1 MAAQTLILKDNAGN
15 ILGEFRLGSTGV
27 PTQVEALEGVYY
39 QLSDANG
46 RAPASV
52 SGERQGNDLLV
63 TIDGSN
69 SLIIKNYYTNGQG
82 ALVGIQ
88 TDGTPYMYTI
98 TDNAPQHVLATEMAS
113 SNPGQENIMA
123 TAASAG
129 GHGNSGASPAVIG
142 GIIGGLALIGGGI
155 ALASNHKS
163 KDDDKPH
170 DNNGVTP
177 NTPEPAPQPSPQP
190 QKNQPDPNPQQ
201 PNPNPTP
208 HPAPNPGNP
217 YEPIPNPTPNP
228 NNPNPTPNPNPNPPS
243 TPGSNQ
249 AGSIG
254 ISGEAKIGETLSASL
269 NDADGVPASGVTYQW
284 LANGSPINGATESTY
299 TIRPDDKGKSIS
311 VQATYKDDAGHDENP
326 TSDPTAAV
334 ADNGPPPNQR
344 GTVTIAGEAKV
355 GQELTSTVTDADGVP
370 DNGVRYQWFADGVA
384 INGATGATYTPTPAD
399 KGKNI
404 TVSVGYTDQAG
415 HAESVTSAPTDLV
428 KGSTG
433 QTSNGT
439 LLINGDPYTGRTL
452 TATIDDADGL
462 PDSGIRYQWFADG
475 VLINNATG
483 ANYTLTPAERGKNIT
498 VTAGYTDKAGNAES
512 ITSSPTEAVSD
523 KPQPTTQNHD
533 PTGEVTINGNLN
545 VGETLIATNTLQDE
559 DGMGSVIYRWY
570 AGGQEIGVGTTYKL
584 TAAEKGKTIT
594 AKAEYVDGKY
604 HTESVISQETTTVED
619 ALPPPPNPNPT
630 PTPTPTPNPGPGPQ
644 PNPGGGN
651 GIATLSGEAKVGQ
664 TLTVNINDIDGVPS
678 GGIAYQW
685 MANGKAINNATASTY
700 TITPSDKGKHIS
712 VHIEY
717 TDFLGNQESIN
728 SDATAA
734 IGDGTTPIPP
744 QPPAQNHAPSGNLMI
759 SGEAKIGQT
768 LSVRST
774 LADEDGMGTV
784 TYRWLA
790 DGKEIGVGASYTLT
804 EAEKGKTI
812 TVKAEYTDGKGTAES
827 VSSTAT
833 AAVEDAA
840 PSPQPNPNPQPP
852 VQNHAPSGNLMISG
866 EAKIGQT
873 LSVRSTLADEDG
885 MGTVTYRWL
894 ADGKEIGVGASY
906 TLTEA
911 EKGKTITVKAEYTDG
926 KGTAESVSSSATAA
940 VEDAAPSP
948 QPNPNP
954 QPPAPSPNQQGTVE
968 ISGEAKVGATLTAK
982 VSDADGYSADKVH
995 YQWLRDGQPIKEAT
1009 SSSYTLGKDDA
1020 GHKISVRATY
1030 TDNAAHGETPQ
1041 SDETNAIA
1049 TDNHAP
1055 SDIALDNNQITE
1067 GKDGVTVGRLT
1078 TTDPDAGDSHT
1089 YTVSDARFEVSAD
1102 GTLKLKAGQHLDYA
1116 KEQEISLTVKA
1127 TDQGGLSIEKNLTLH
1142 VADGSNYPAP
1152 QTPPTVTISGAA
1164 SVNEGEAAEYTV
1176 TLDKASNQPVTL
1188 TLTLQHG
1195 ETTESDLGS
1204 ISKTLTIPAGETSA
1218 KVSLQ
1223 TTADGI
1229 PENTEH
1235 YSLTIS
1241 KAEGAELGAEKSV
1254 TTAITDSD
1262 EKAAYHQGSV
1272 ADSTFA
1278 GDRSANDYYFIKAI
1292 DSEYRSTLGHLR
1304 GYTPGKGLNITY
1316 NFATSAVDSEGGE
1329 TLPGFRTYS
1338 ETQKAGIRSVLNHIE
1353 EHVNIKFT
1361 EGSNATLNYYLH
1373 TMENEGI
1380 LGYGTYG
1387 GNVYLSGTRYAA
1399 DDAFRTDIPYRLEG
1413 KELIEYDGWHAA
1425 LHETGHSIGLNHPFG
1440 KTTVNLSSAEDR
1452 DDLSVMSYTAGQT
1465 VPQVDVGGG
1474 YYYKDVGIPQNKLGI
1489 YDLAALHYRY
1499 GVNPNYH
1506 SGDDTYGFKP
1516 FNKDA
1521 VGNDIYIHD
1530 GGGQDTFDAS
1540 EQTLDLNI
1548 DLTPGSWIYAGSKA
1562 EHLALDDSGNP
1573 TTGQAFIGYGTQIES
1588 AKGGTG
1594 NDTIKGNSAANY
1606 LFGFDGNDNIDGGAG
1621 NDQIEGGRGNDT
1633 LKGGAGGDTF
1643 LFRSPFDGTIDTLL
1657 DFNAAEGDRI
1667 QLDHNIFTSLQKG
1680 SLSAEQFVKGTEAKD
1695 ADDRII
1701 YNQATGELAYDA
1713 DGNGSGA
1720 AVTIARLGINTE
1732 LEQIHIQ
1739 II

>member
-46 RAPASV
+46 RAPTSV

-98 TDNAPQHVLATEMAS
+98 TDNTPQHVLATEMAS

-155 ALASNHKS
+155 ALASNHKN

-177 NTPEPAPQPSPQP
+177 NNPEPAPQPSPQP
-190 QKNQPDPNPQQ
+190 QKPQPDPNPQQ
-201 PNPNPTP
+201 PNPNP
-208 HPAPNPGNP
+208 APNPGNP
-217 YEPIPNPTPNP
+217 YEPIPDPNPTPNP

-254 ISGEAKIGETLSASL
+254 ISGEVKIGETLSANL

-284 LANGSPINGATESTY
+284 LANGSPINGATGSTY

-415 HAESVTSAPTDLV
+415 HAESVTSTPTDLV

-533 PTGEVTINGNLN
+533 PTGEVTINGKLN

-570 AGGQEIGVGTTYKL
+570 AGGREIGVGTTYKL

-744 QPPAQNHAPSGNLMI
+744 QPPVQNHAPSGNLTI

-804 EAEKGKTI
+804 EAEKGKSI

-827 VSSTAT
+827 VSSSAT

-840 PSPQPNPNPQPP
+840 PSPQPNPTPQPP
-852 VQNHAPSGNLMISG
+852 AQNHMPSGSVSISG
-866 EAKIGQT
+866 ETKVGGT
-873 LSVRSTLADEDG
+873 LTAHNTLDDADG
-885 MGTVTYRWL
+885 MGTVTYHWL

-926 KGTAESVSSSATAA
+926 KGTAESVSSSASAA

-954 QPPAPSPNQQGTVE
+954 QPPVPSPNQQGTVE

-1030 TDNAAHGETPQ
+1030 TDNVAHDETPQ

-1055 SDIALDNNQITE
+1055 SDIALDHNQITE

-1116 KEQEISLTVKA
+1116 NEQEISLTVKA

-1142 VADGSNYPAP
+1142 VADDPNYPAP
-1152 QTPPTVTISGAA
+1152 QTPPTATISGAA

-1338 ETQKAGIRSVLNHIE
+1338 EAQKAGIRSVLNHIE

-1373 TMENEGI
+1373 TMKNDNT

-1399 DDAFRTDIPYRLEG
+1399 DDAFRTDIPYHLEG
-1413 KELIEYDGWHAA
+1413 KKLIEYDGWHAA

-1465 VPQVDVGGG
+1465 VPQVDVDEDH
-1474 YYYKDVGIPQNKLGI
+1474 YYKDVGIPQNKLGI

-1643 LFRSPFDGTIDTLL
+1643 VFRSPFDGTIDTLL

-1667 QLDHNIFTSLQKG
+1667 QLDHNIFTGLQKG

-1732 LEQIHIQ
+1732 LEQNHIQ

>member
-98 TDNAPQHVLATEMAS
+98 TDNTPQHVLATEMAS

-155 ALASNHKS
+155 ALASNHKN

-177 NTPEPAPQPSPQP
+177 NNPEPAPQPSPQP
-190 QKNQPDPNPQQ
+190 QKPQPDPNPQQ
-201 PNPNPTP
+201 PNPNP
-208 HPAPNPGNP
+208 APNPGNP
-217 YEPIPNPTPNP
+217 YEPIPDPDPTPD
-228 NNPNPTPNPNPNPPS
+228 PNPPS
-243 TPGSNQ
+243 TPGNNQ

-254 ISGEAKIGETLSASL
+254 ISGEAKIGETLSANL

-284 LANGSPINGATESTY
+284 LANGSPINGATGSTY

-311 VQATYKDDAGHDENP
+311 VQAAYKDDAGHDENP

-415 HAESVTSAPTDLV
+415 HAESVTSTPTDLV
-428 KGSTG
+428 KGSSG

-439 LLINGDPYTGRTL
+439 LLINGDPYTGRIL

-512 ITSSPTEAVSD
+512 ITSTPTEAVSD

-570 AGGQEIGVGTTYKL
+570 AGGREIGVGTTYKL

-700 TITPSDKGKHIS
+700 TITLSDKGKHIS

-734 IGDGTTPIPP
+734 IGDGTTPIP
-744 QPPAQNHAPSGNLMI
+744 
-759 SGEAKIGQT
+759 
-768 LSVRST
+768 
-774 LADEDGMGTV
+774 
-784 TYRWLA
+784 
-790 DGKEIGVGASYTLT
+790 
-804 EAEKGKTI
+804 
-812 TVKAEYTDGKGTAES
+812 
-827 VSSTAT
+827 
-833 AAVEDAA
+833 
-840 PSPQPNPNPQPP
+840 PQPP

-911 EKGKTITVKAEYTDG
+911 EKGKSIIVKAEYTDGKGTAESVNSSATAAVEDAAPSPQPNPNPQPPAQNHMPSGSVSISGETKVGGTLTAHNTLDDADGMGTVTYRWLADGKEIGVGVSYTLTEAEKGKTITVKAEYTDG

-948 QPNPNP
+948 QPSPNP

-1030 TDNAAHGETPQ
+1030 TDNAAHDETPQ

-1055 SDIALDNNQITE
+1055 SDIALDHNQITE

-1089 YTVSDARFEVSAD
+1089 
-1102 GTLKLKAGQHLDYA
+1102 
-1116 KEQEISLTVKA
+1116 
-1127 TDQGGLSIEKNLTLH
+1127 
-1142 VADGSNYPAP
+1142 
-1152 QTPPTVTISGAA
+1152 
-1164 SVNEGEAAEYTV
+1164 
-1176 TLDKASNQPVTL
+1176 
-1188 TLTLQHG
+1188 
-1195 ETTESDLGS
+1195 
-1204 ISKTLTIPAGETSA
+1204 
-1218 KVSLQ
+1218 
-1223 TTADGI
+1223 
-1229 PENTEH
+1229 
-1235 YSLTIS
+1235 
-1241 KAEGAELGAEKSV
+1241 
-1254 TTAITDSD
+1254 
-1262 EKAAYHQGSV
+1262 
-1272 ADSTFA
+1272 
-1278 GDRSANDYYFIKAI
+1278 
-1292 DSEYRSTLGHLR
+1292 
-1304 GYTPGKGLNITY
+1304 
-1316 NFATSAVDSEGGE
+1316 
-1329 TLPGFRTYS
+1329 
-1338 ETQKAGIRSVLNHIE
+1338 
-1353 EHVNIKFT
+1353 
-1361 EGSNATLNYYLH
+1361 
-1373 TMENEGI
+1373 
-1380 LGYGTYG
+1380 
-1387 GNVYLSGTRYAA
+1387 
-1399 DDAFRTDIPYRLEG
+1399 
-1413 KELIEYDGWHAA
+1413 
-1425 LHETGHSIGLNHPFG
+1425 
-1440 KTTVNLSSAEDR
+1440 
-1452 DDLSVMSYTAGQT
+1452 
-1465 VPQVDVGGG
+1465 
-1474 YYYKDVGIPQNKLGI
+1474 
-1489 YDLAALHYRY
+1489 
-1499 GVNPNYH
+1499 
-1506 SGDDTYGFKP
+1506 
-1516 FNKDA
+1516 
-1521 VGNDIYIHD
+1521 
-1530 GGGQDTFDAS
+1530 
-1540 EQTLDLNI
+1540 
-1548 DLTPGSWIYAGSKA
+1548 
-1562 EHLALDDSGNP
+1562 
-1573 TTGQAFIGYGTQIES
+1573 
-1588 AKGGTG
+1588 
-1594 NDTIKGNSAANY
+1594 
-1606 LFGFDGNDNIDGGAG
+1606 
-1621 NDQIEGGRGNDT
+1621 
-1633 LKGGAGGDTF
+1633 
-1643 LFRSPFDGTIDTLL
+1643 
-1657 DFNAAEGDRI
+1657 
-1667 QLDHNIFTSLQKG
+1667 
-1680 SLSAEQFVKGTEAKD
+1680 
-1695 ADDRII
+1695 
-1701 YNQATGELAYDA
+1701 
-1713 DGNGSGA
+1713 
-1720 AVTIARLGINTE
+1720 
-1732 LEQIHIQ
+1732 
-1739 II
+1739 

>member
-98 TDNAPQHVLATEMAS
+98 TDNTPQHVLATEMAS
-113 SNPGQENIMA
+113 SNLGQESIMA

-155 ALASNHKS
+155 ALASNHKN

-177 NTPEPAPQPSPQP
+177 NNPEPAPQPSPQP
-190 QKNQPDPNPQQ
+190 QKPQPDPNPQQ
-201 PNPNPTP
+201 PNPNP
-208 HPAPNPGNP
+208 APNPSNP
-217 YEPIPNPTPNP
+217 YEPIPDPDPT
-228 NNPNPTPNPNPNPPS
+228 PNPNPPS
-243 TPGSNQ
+243 TPGNNQ

-254 ISGEAKIGETLSASL
+254 ISGEAKIGETLSANL

-284 LANGSPINGATESTY
+284 LANGSPINGATGSTY

-311 VQATYKDDAGHDENP
+311 VQAAYKDDAGHDENP

-384 INGATGATYTPTPAD
+384 INGAIGATYTPTPAD

-415 HAESVTSAPTDLV
+415 HAESVTSTPTNLV

-570 AGGQEIGVGTTYKL
+570 AGGREIGVGTTYKL

-604 HTESVISQETTTVED
+604 HTESVISQETATVED
-619 ALPPPPNPNPT
+619 ALPPPPNPN

-827 VSSTAT
+827 VSSSAT

-852 VQNHAPSGNLMISG
+852 AQNHMPSGSVSISG
-866 EAKIGQT
+866 ETKVGGT
-873 LSVRSTLADEDG
+873 LTAHNTLDDADG

-911 EKGKTITVKAEYTDG
+911 EKGKSITVKAEYTDG

-1030 TDNAAHGETPQ
+1030 TDNAAHDETPQ

-1055 SDIALDNNQITE
+1055 SDIALDHNQITE

-1116 KEQEISLTVKA
+1116 NEQEIRLTVKA

-1142 VADGSNYPAP
+1142 VADDPNYPAP
-1152 QTPPTVTISGAA
+1152 QTPPTATISGAA

-1235 YSLTIS
+1235 YNLAIS

-1338 ETQKAGIRSVLNHIE
+1338 EAQKAGIRSVLNHIE

-1373 TMENEGI
+1373 TMKNDNT

-1413 KELIEYDGWHAA
+1413 KKLIEYDGWHAA

-1465 VPQVDVGGG
+1465 VPQVDVGDG

-1643 LFRSPFDGTIDTLL
+1643 IFRSPFDGTIDTLL

-1667 QLDHNIFTSLQKG
+1667 QLDHNIFTGLQKG
-1680 SLSAEQFVKGTEAKD
+1680 SLSAEQMVKGTEAKD

-1713 DGNGSGA
+1713 DGSGSGA

-1732 LEQIHIQ
+1732 LEQNHIQ

>member
-46 RAPASV
+46 RAPTSV

-98 TDNAPQHVLATEMAS
+98 TDNTPQHVLATEMAS

-155 ALASNHKS
+155 ALASNHKN

-177 NTPEPAPQPSPQP
+177 NNPEPAPQPSPQP
-190 QKNQPDPNPQQ
+190 QKPQPDPNPQQ
-201 PNPNPTP
+201 PNPNP
-208 HPAPNPGNP
+208 APNPGNP
-217 YEPIPNPTPNP
+217 YEPIPDPNPTPNP

-254 ISGEAKIGETLSASL
+254 ISGEVKIGETLSANL

-311 VQATYKDDAGHDENP
+311 VQATYKDNAGHDENP

-415 HAESVTSAPTDLV
+415 HAESVTSTPTDLV

-475 VLINNATG
+475 VLINHATG

-545 VGETLIATNTLQDE
+545 VGETLVATNTLQDE

-570 AGGQEIGVGTTYKL
+570 AGGREIGVGTTYKL

-630 PTPTPTPNPGPGPQ
+630 PTPTPNPGPGPQ

-664 TLTVNINDIDGVPS
+664 TLTVNISDIDGVPS

-744 QPPAQNHAPSGNLMI
+744 QPPAQNHMPSGSVSI
-759 SGEAKIGQT
+759 SGETKVGGT
-768 LSVRST
+768 LTAHNT
-774 LADEDGMGTV
+774 LDDADGMGTV

-812 TVKAEYTDGKGTAES
+812 TVKAEYTDGKGTAET
-827 VSSTAT
+827 VSSSAT

-852 VQNHAPSGNLMISG
+852 AQNHMPSGSVSISG
-866 EAKIGQT
+866 ETKVGGT
-873 LSVRSTLADEDG
+873 LTAHNTLDDADG

-926 KGTAESVSSSATAA
+926 KGTAETVSSSATAA

-954 QPPAPSPNQQGTVE
+954 QPPAPSPNQQGTVV
-968 ISGEAKVGATLTAK
+968 ISGEAKVGATLIAK

-1030 TDNAAHGETPQ
+1030 TDNVAHDETPQ
-1041 SDETNAIA
+1041 SAETNAIA

-1116 KEQEISLTVKA
+1116 NEQEIRLTVKA

-1142 VADGSNYPAP
+1142 VADDPNYPAP
-1152 QTPPTVTISGAA
+1152 QTPPTATISGAA

-1241 KAEGAELGAEKSV
+1241 KVEGAELGTEKSV

-1338 ETQKAGIRSVLNHIE
+1338 EAQKAGIRSVLNHIE

-1373 TMENEGI
+1373 TMKNDNT

-1399 DDAFRTDIPYRLEG
+1399 DDAFRTDIPYHLEG
-1413 KELIEYDGWHAA
+1413 KKLIEYDGWHAA

-1465 VPQVDVGGG
+1465 VPQVDVDEDH
-1474 YYYKDVGIPQNKLGI
+1474 YYKDVGIPQNKLGI

-1667 QLDHNIFTSLQKG
+1667 QLDHNIFTGLQKG
-1680 SLSAEQFVKGTEAKD
+1680 SLSAEQMVKGTEAKD

-1732 LEQIHIQ
+1732 LEQNHIQ

>member
-15 ILGEFRLGSTGV
+15 ILGEFRLGSTGA

-98 TDNAPQHVLATEMAS
+98 TDNTPQHVLATEMAS
-113 SNPGQENIMA
+113 SNLGQENIMA

-155 ALASNHKS
+155 ALASNHKN

-177 NTPEPAPQPSPQP
+177 NNPEPAPQPSPQP
-190 QKNQPDPNPQQ
+190 QKPQPDPNPQQ
-201 PNPNPTP
+201 PNPNP
-208 HPAPNPGNP
+208 APNPSNP
-217 YEPIPNPTPNP
+217 YEPIPDPDPT
-228 NNPNPTPNPNPNPPS
+228 PNPNPPS
-243 TPGSNQ
+243 TPGNNQ

-254 ISGEAKIGETLSASL
+254 ISGEAKIGETLSANL

-284 LANGSPINGATESTY
+284 LANGSPINGATGSTY

-384 INGATGATYTPTPAD
+384 INGATGASYTPTPAD

-415 HAESVTSAPTDLV
+415 HVESVTSTPTDLV

-570 AGGQEIGVGTTYKL
+570 AGGREIGVGTTYKL

-594 AKAEYVDGKY
+594 AKAEYVDSKY
-604 HTESVISQETTTVED
+604 HTESVSSQETATVED

-744 QPPAQNHAPSGNLMI
+744 QPPAQNHAPSGNLTI

-804 EAEKGKTI
+804 EAEKGK
-812 TVKAEYTDGKGTAES
+812 S
-827 VSSTAT
+827 
-833 AAVEDAA
+833 
-840 PSPQPNPNPQPP
+840 
-852 VQNHAPSGNLMISG
+852 
-866 EAKIGQT
+866 
-873 LSVRSTLADEDG
+873 
-885 MGTVTYRWL
+885 
-894 ADGKEIGVGASY
+894 
-906 TLTEA
+906 
-911 EKGKTITVKAEYTDG
+911 ITVKAEYTDG

-954 QPPAPSPNQQGTVE
+954 NPNPQPPAPSPNQPGTVV
-968 ISGEAKVGATLTAK
+968 ISGEAKVGATLIAK

-1030 TDNAAHGETPQ
+1030 TDNVAHDETPQ

-1055 SDIALDNNQITE
+1055 SDIALDHNQITE

-1116 KEQEISLTVKA
+1116 NEQEISLTVKA
-1127 TDQGGLSIEKNLTLH
+1127 TDQGDLSIEKNLTLY
-1142 VADGSNYPAP
+1142 VADDPNYPAP
-1152 QTPPTVTISGAA
+1152 QTPPTATISGAA

-1218 KVSLQ
+1218 KMSLQ

-1338 ETQKAGIRSVLNHIE
+1338 EAQKAGIRSVLNHIE

-1373 TMENEGI
+1373 TMKNDNT

-1413 KELIEYDGWHAA
+1413 KKLIEYDGWHAA

-1465 VPQVDVGGG
+1465 VPQVDVDEDH
-1474 YYYKDVGIPQNKLGI
+1474 YYKDVGIPQNKLGI

-1573 TTGQAFIGYGTQIES
+1573 TTEQAFIGYGTQIES

-1643 LFRSPFDGTIDTLL
+1643 IFRSPFDGTIDTLL

-1667 QLDHNIFTSLQKG
+1667 QLDHNIFTGLQKG

-1732 LEQIHIQ
+1732 LEQNHIQ

>member
-63 TIDGSN
+63 TVDGSN

-98 TDNAPQHVLATEMAS
+98 TDNTPQHVLATEMAS

-123 TAASAG
+123 AAASAG
-129 GHGNSGASPAVIG
+129 GHSNSGASPAVIG

-155 ALASNHKS
+155 ALASNHKN

-177 NTPEPAPQPSPQP
+177 NNPEPAPQPGPQP
-190 QKNQPDPNPQQ
+190 QKPQPDPNPQQ
-201 PNPNPTP
+201 PNPNP
-208 HPAPNPGNP
+208 APNPSNP
-217 YEPIPNPTPNP
+217 YEPIPDPDPT
-228 NNPNPTPNPNPNPPS
+228 PNPNPPS

-311 VQATYKDDAGHDENP
+311 VQAAYKDNAGHDENP

-384 INGATGATYTPTPAD
+384 INGATGATYTPTSAD

-415 HAESVTSAPTDLV
+415 HAESVTSTPTDLV

-433 QTSNGT
+433 QTNNGT

-475 VLINNATG
+475 VLIHNATG

-545 VGETLIATNTLQDE
+545 VGETLTATNTLQDE

-570 AGGQEIGVGTTYKL
+570 AGGREIGVGTTYKL

-594 AKAEYVDGKY
+594 AKAEYVDSKY
-604 HTESVISQETTTVED
+604 HTESVSSQETATVED

-744 QPPAQNHAPSGNLMI
+744 QPPAQNHAPSGNL
-759 SGEAKIGQT
+759 T
-768 LSVRST
+768 
-774 LADEDGMGTV
+774 
-784 TYRWLA
+784 
-790 DGKEIGVGASYTLT
+790 
-804 EAEKGKTI
+804 
-812 TVKAEYTDGKGTAES
+812 
-827 VSSTAT
+827 
-833 AAVEDAA
+833 
-840 PSPQPNPNPQPP
+840 
-852 VQNHAPSGNLMISG
+852 ISG

-954 QPPAPSPNQQGTVE
+954 QPPVQNHAPSGNLMISGEAKIGQTLSVRSTLADEDGMGTVTYRWLADGKEIGVGASYTLTEAEKGKSITVKAEYTDGKGTAESVSSSATAAVEDAAPSPQPNPNPNPQPPAPSPNQQGTVE

-1030 TDNAAHGETPQ
+1030 TDNAAHDETPQ
-1041 SDETNAIA
+1041 SEETNAIA

-1055 SDIALDNNQITE
+1055 SDIALDHNQITE
-1067 GKDGVTVGRLT
+1067 GKDGVTVGHLT

-1142 VADGSNYPAP
+1142 VADDPNYPAP

-1164 SVNEGEAAEYTV
+1164 SVNEGEVAEYTV

-1235 YSLTIS
+1235 YSLVIS

-1304 GYTPGKGLNITY
+1304 GYTPGKRLNITY

-1338 ETQKAGIRSVLNHIE
+1338 EAQKAGIRSVLNHIE

-1373 TMENEGI
+1373 TMKNDNT

-1413 KELIEYDGWHAA
+1413 KKLIEYDGWHAA

-1465 VPQVDVGGG
+1465 VPQVDVDEDH
-1474 YYYKDVGIPQNKLGI
+1474 YYKDVGIPQNKLGI

-1606 LFGFDGNDNIDGGAG
+1606 LFGFDGDDNIDGGAG

-1643 LFRSPFDGTIDTLL
+1643 IFRSPFDGTIDTLL

-1667 QLDHNIFTSLQKG
+1667 QLDHNIFTGLQKG
-1680 SLSAEQFVKGTEAKD
+1680 SLSAEQMVKGTEAKD

-1732 LEQIHIQ
+1732 LEQNHIQ

>member
-15 ILGEFRLGSTGV
+15 ILGEFRLGSTGA

-69 SLIIKNYYTNGQG
+69 SMIIKNYYTNGQG

-98 TDNAPQHVLATEMAS
+98 TDNTPQHVLATEMAS

-142 GIIGGLALIGGGI
+142 GIIGGLSLIGGGI
-155 ALASNHKS
+155 ALASNHKN

-177 NTPEPAPQPSPQP
+177 NNPEPAPQPSPQP
-190 QKNQPDPNPQQ
+190 QKPQPDPNPQQ
-201 PNPNPTP
+201 PNPNP
-208 HPAPNPGNP
+208 APNPSNP
-217 YEPIPNPTPNP
+217 YEPIPDPDPTPD
-228 NNPNPTPNPNPNPPS
+228 PNPPS
-243 TPGSNQ
+243 TPSNNQ

-254 ISGEAKIGETLSASL
+254 ISGEAKIGETLSANL

-284 LANGSPINGATESTY
+284 LANGSPINGATGSTY

-311 VQATYKDDAGHDENP
+311 VQATYKDNAGHDENP

-370 DNGVRYQWFADGVA
+370 DNGVRYQWFADGIA

-415 HAESVTSAPTDLV
+415 HAESVTSTPTDLV

-433 QTSNGT
+433 QISNGT

-533 PTGEVTINGNLN
+533 PTGEVTINGKLN

-570 AGGQEIGVGTTYKL
+570 AGGREIGVGTTYKL

-594 AKAEYVDGKY
+594 AKAEYVDSKY
-604 HTESVISQETTTVED
+604 HTESVSSQETTTVED

-744 QPPAQNHAPSGNLMI
+744 QPPAQNHAPSGNLTI

-804 EAEKGKTI
+804 EAEKGKSI

-827 VSSTAT
+827 VSSSAT

-852 VQNHAPSGNLMISG
+852 AQNHMPSGSVSISG
-866 EAKIGQT
+866 ETKVGGT
-873 LSVRSTLADEDG
+873 LTAHNTLDDADG

-926 KGTAESVSSSATAA
+926 KGTAESVSSSASAA

-1030 TDNAAHGETPQ
+1030 TDNVAHDETPQ
-1041 SDETNAIA
+1041 SEETNAIA

-1055 SDIALDNNQITE
+1055 SDIALDHNQITE

-1116 KEQEISLTVKA
+1116 NEQEISLTVKA

-1142 VADGSNYPAP
+1142 VADDPNYPAS

-1164 SVNEGEAAEYTV
+1164 SVNEGEVAEYTV

-1235 YSLTIS
+1235 YSLAIS

-1338 ETQKAGIRSVLNHIE
+1338 EAQKAGIRSVLNHIE

-1373 TMENEGI
+1373 TMKNDNT

-1413 KELIEYDGWHAA
+1413 KKLIEYDGWHAA

-1465 VPQVDVGGG
+1465 VPQVDVDEDH
-1474 YYYKDVGIPQNKLGI
+1474 YYKDVGIPQNKLGI

-1606 LFGFDGNDNIDGGAG
+1606 LFGFDGDDNIDGGAG

-1643 LFRSPFDGTIDTLL
+1643 IFRSPFDGTIDTLL

-1667 QLDHNIFTSLQKG
+1667 QLDHNIFTGLQKG
-1680 SLSAEQFVKGTEAKD
+1680 SLSAEQMVKGTEAKD

-1732 LEQIHIQ
+1732 LEQNHIQ

>member
-98 TDNAPQHVLATEMAS
+98 TDNTPQHVLATEMAS
-113 SNPGQENIMA
+113 SNLGQESIMA

-155 ALASNHKS
+155 ALASNHKN

-177 NTPEPAPQPSPQP
+177 NNPEPAPQPSPQP
-190 QKNQPDPNPQQ
+190 QKPQPDPNPQQ
-201 PNPNPTP
+201 PNPNP
-208 HPAPNPGNP
+208 APNPSNP
-217 YEPIPNPTPNP
+217 YEPIPDPDPT
-228 NNPNPTPNPNPNPPS
+228 PNPNPPS
-243 TPGSNQ
+243 TPGNNQ

-254 ISGEAKIGETLSASL
+254 ISGEAKIGETLSANL
-269 NDADGVPASGVTYQW
+269 NDADGVPVSGVTYQW

-428 KGSTG
+428 KGGTG

-570 AGGQEIGVGTTYKL
+570 AGGREIGVGTTYKL

-594 AKAEYVDGKY
+594 AKAEYVDSKY
-604 HTESVISQETTTVED
+604 HTESVISQETATVED
-619 ALPPPPNPNPT
+619 ALPPPSNPN

-678 GGIAYQW
+678 GGITYQW

-804 EAEKGKTI
+804 EAEKGK
-812 TVKAEYTDGKGTAES
+812 S
-827 VSSTAT
+827 
-833 AAVEDAA
+833 
-840 PSPQPNPNPQPP
+840 
-852 VQNHAPSGNLMISG
+852 
-866 EAKIGQT
+866 
-873 LSVRSTLADEDG
+873 
-885 MGTVTYRWL
+885 
-894 ADGKEIGVGASY
+894 
-906 TLTEA
+906 
-911 EKGKTITVKAEYTDG
+911 ITVKAEYTDG

-940 VEDAAPSP
+940 VEEAAPSP

-954 QPPAPSPNQQGTVE
+954 QPPVPSPNQQGTVE

-1030 TDNAAHGETPQ
+1030 TDNAAHDETPQ

-1055 SDIALDNNQITE
+1055 SDIALDHNQITE

-1116 KEQEISLTVKA
+1116 NEQEIRLTVKA

-1142 VADGSNYPAP
+1142 VADDPNYPAP
-1152 QTPPTVTISGAA
+1152 QTPPMATISGAA

-1235 YSLTIS
+1235 YSLAIS

-1304 GYTPGKGLNITY
+1304 DYTPGKGLNITY

-1338 ETQKAGIRSVLNHIE
+1338 EAQKAGIRSVLNHIE

-1373 TMENEGI
+1373 TMKSDNT

-1413 KELIEYDGWHAA
+1413 KKLIEYDGWHAA

-1465 VPQVDVGGG
+1465 VPQVDVDEDH
-1474 YYYKDVGIPQNKLGI
+1474 YYKDVGIPQNKLGI

-1606 LFGFDGNDNIDGGAG
+1606 LFGFDGDDNIDGGAG

-1643 LFRSPFDGTIDTLL
+1643 IFRSPFDGTIDTLL

-1667 QLDHNIFTSLQKG
+1667 QLDHNIFTGLQKG

-1732 LEQIHIQ
+1732 LEQNHIQ

>member
-1 MAAQTLILKDNAGN
+1 MAAQALILKDNAGN
-15 ILGEFRLGSTGV
+15 ILGEFRLDSTGV

-98 TDNAPQHVLATEMAS
+98 TDNTPQHVLATEMAS

-123 TAASAG
+123 TAASVG

-155 ALASNHKS
+155 ALASNHKN

-177 NTPEPAPQPSPQP
+177 NNPEPAPQPSPQP
-190 QKNQPDPNPQQ
+190 QKPQPDPNPQQ
-201 PNPNPTP
+201 SNPN
-208 HPAPNPGNP
+208 PAPNPSNP
-217 YEPIPNPTPNP
+217 YEPIPDPDPTPD
-228 NNPNPTPNPNPNPPS
+228 PNPPS
-243 TPGSNQ
+243 TPGNNQ

-254 ISGEAKIGETLSASL
+254 ISGEAKIGETLSANL

-311 VQATYKDDAGHDENP
+311 VQASYKDNAGHDENP

-399 KGKNI
+399 KGKII

-415 HAESVTSAPTDLV
+415 HAESVTSTPTDLV

-533 PTGEVTINGNLN
+533 PTGEVTINGKLN

-570 AGGQEIGVGTTYKL
+570 AGGREIGVGTTYKL

-594 AKAEYVDGKY
+594 AKAEYVDSKY
-604 HTESVISQETTTVED
+604 HTESVSSQETTTVEE
-619 ALPPPPNPNPT
+619 ALPPPPNPN

-744 QPPAQNHAPSGNLMI
+744 QPP
-759 SGEAKIGQT
+759 
-768 LSVRST
+768 
-774 LADEDGMGTV
+774 
-784 TYRWLA
+784 
-790 DGKEIGVGASYTLT
+790 
-804 EAEKGKTI
+804 
-812 TVKAEYTDGKGTAES
+812 
-827 VSSTAT
+827 
-833 AAVEDAA
+833 
-840 PSPQPNPNPQPP
+840 

-911 EKGKTITVKAEYTDG
+911 EKGKSITVKAEYTDGKGTAESVSSSATAAVEDAAPSPQPNPNPQPPAQNHMPSGSVSISGETKVGGTLTAHNTLDDADGMGTVTYRWLADGKEIGVGASYTLTEAEKGKTITVKAEYTDG
-926 KGTAESVSSSATAA
+926 KGTAESVSSSASAA

-1030 TDNAAHGETPQ
+1030 TDNVAHDETPQ
-1041 SDETNAIA
+1041 SEETNAIA

-1055 SDIALDNNQITE
+1055 SDIALDHNQITE

-1116 KEQEISLTVKA
+1116 NEQEIRLTVKA
-1127 TDQGGLSIEKNLTLH
+1127 TDQGGLGIEKNLTLH
-1142 VADGSNYPAP
+1142 VADDPNYPAP
-1152 QTPPTVTISGAA
+1152 QTPPTATISGAA

-1218 KVSLQ
+1218 KMSLQ

-1338 ETQKAGIRSVLNHIE
+1338 EAQKAGIRSVLNHIE

-1373 TMENEGI
+1373 TMKNDNT

-1440 KTTVNLSSAEDR
+1440 KTTVNLSSAENR

-1465 VPQVDVGGG
+1465 VPQVDVDEDH
-1474 YYYKDVGIPQNKLGI
+1474 YYKDVGIPQNKLGI

-1606 LFGFDGNDNIDGGAG
+1606 LFGFDGDDNIDGGAG

-1643 LFRSPFDGTIDTLL
+1643 IFRSPFDGTIDTLL
-1657 DFNAAEGDRI
+1657 DFNVAEGDRI
-1667 QLDHNIFTSLQKG
+1667 QLDHNIFTGLQKG

-1732 LEQIHIQ
+1732 LEQNHIQ

>member
-98 TDNAPQHVLATEMAS
+98 TDNTPQHVLATEMAS

-155 ALASNHKS
+155 ALASNHKN

-177 NTPEPAPQPSPQP
+177 NNPEPAPQPSPQP
-190 QKNQPDPNPQQ
+190 QKPQPDPNPQQ
-201 PNPNPTP
+201 PNPNP
-208 HPAPNPGNP
+208 APNPSNP
-217 YEPIPNPTPNP
+217 YEPIPDPDPT
-228 NNPNPTPNPNPNPPS
+228 PNPNPPS
-243 TPGSNQ
+243 TPGNNQ

-254 ISGEAKIGETLSASL
+254 ISGEAKIGETLSANL

-284 LANGSPINGATESTY
+284 LANGSPINGATGSTY

-311 VQATYKDDAGHDENP
+311 VQAAYKDDAGHDENP

-384 INGATGATYTPTPAD
+384 INGAIGATYTPTPAD

-415 HAESVTSAPTDLV
+415 HAESVTSTPTDLV

-533 PTGEVTINGNLN
+533 PTGEVTINGKLN

-570 AGGQEIGVGTTYKL
+570 AGGREIGIGTTYKL

-594 AKAEYVDGKY
+594 AKAEYVDSKY
-604 HTESVISQETTTVED
+604 HTESVSSQETTTVED

-804 EAEKGKTI
+804 EAEKGK
-812 TVKAEYTDGKGTAES
+812 S
-827 VSSTAT
+827 
-833 AAVEDAA
+833 
-840 PSPQPNPNPQPP
+840 
-852 VQNHAPSGNLMISG
+852 
-866 EAKIGQT
+866 
-873 LSVRSTLADEDG
+873 
-885 MGTVTYRWL
+885 
-894 ADGKEIGVGASY
+894 
-906 TLTEA
+906 
-911 EKGKTITVKAEYTDG
+911 ITVKAEYTDG

-1030 TDNAAHGETPQ
+1030 TDNAAHDETPQ
-1041 SDETNAIA
+1041 SEATNTIA

-1055 SDIALDNNQITE
+1055 SDIALDHNQITE

-1116 KEQEISLTVKA
+1116 NEQEISLTVKA

-1142 VADGSNYPAP
+1142 VADDPNYPAP
-1152 QTPPTVTISGAA
+1152 QTPPTATISGAA

-1235 YSLTIS
+1235 YSLAIS

-1304 GYTPGKGLNITY
+1304 DYTPGKGLNITY

-1338 ETQKAGIRSVLNHIE
+1338 EAQKAGIRSVLNHIE

-1373 TMENEGI
+1373 TMKNDNT

-1413 KELIEYDGWHAA
+1413 KKLIEYDGWHAA

-1465 VPQVDVGGG
+1465 VPQVDVDEDH
-1474 YYYKDVGIPQNKLGI
+1474 YYKDVGIPQNKLGI

-1506 SGDDTYGFKP
+1506 NGDDTYGFKP

-1606 LFGFDGNDNIDGGAG
+1606 LFGFDGDDNIDGGAG
-1621 NDQIEGGRGNDT
+1621 SDQIEGGRGNDT

-1643 LFRSPFDGTIDTLL
+1643 IFRSPFDGTIDTLL

-1667 QLDHNIFTSLQKG
+1667 QLDHNIFTGLQKG

-1732 LEQIHIQ
+1732 LEQNHIQ

>member
-15 ILGEFRLGSTGV
+15 ILGEFRLGSTGA

-98 TDNAPQHVLATEMAS
+98 TDNTPQHVLATEMAS

-177 NTPEPAPQPSPQP
+177 NNPEPAPQPSPQP
-190 QKNQPDPNPQQ
+190 QKPQPDPNPQQ
-201 PNPNPTP
+201 PNPNP
-208 HPAPNPGNP
+208 APNPSNP
-217 YEPIPNPTPNP
+217 YEPIPDPDPT
-228 NNPNPTPNPNPNPPS
+228 PNPPS
-243 TPGSNQ
+243 TPGNNQ

-254 ISGEAKIGETLSASL
+254 ISGEAKIGETLSANL
-269 NDADGVPASGVTYQW
+269 DDADGVPASGVTYQW

-311 VQATYKDDAGHDENP
+311 VQATYKDNAGHDENP

-370 DNGVRYQWFADGVA
+370 DNGVRYQWFADGIA
-384 INGATGATYTPTPAD
+384 INGATGTTYTPTHAD

-415 HAESVTSAPTDLV
+415 HAESVTSTPTDLV

-498 VTAGYTDKAGNAES
+498 VTGGYTDKAGNAES

-545 VGETLIATNTLQDE
+545 VGETLVATNTLQDE

-570 AGGQEIGVGTTYKL
+570 AGGREIGVGTTYKL

-594 AKAEYVDGKY
+594 AKAEYVDSKY
-604 HTESVISQETTTVED
+604 HTESVSSQETTTVED
-619 ALPPPPNPNPT
+619 ALPPPPNPN

-744 QPPAQNHAPSGNLMI
+744 QPP
-759 SGEAKIGQT
+759 
-768 LSVRST
+768 
-774 LADEDGMGTV
+774 
-784 TYRWLA
+784 
-790 DGKEIGVGASYTLT
+790 
-804 EAEKGKTI
+804 
-812 TVKAEYTDGKGTAES
+812 
-827 VSSTAT
+827 
-833 AAVEDAA
+833 
-840 PSPQPNPNPQPP
+840 

-911 EKGKTITVKAEYTDG
+911 EKGKSITVKAEYTDGKGTAESVSSSATAAVEDAVPSPQPNPNPQPPAQNHMPSGGVSISGETKVGGTLTAHNTLDDADGMGTVTYRWLADGKEIGVGASYTLTEAEKGKSITVKAEYTDG

-954 QPPAPSPNQQGTVE
+954 QPPVPSPNQQGTVE
-968 ISGEAKVGATLTAK
+968 ISGEAKVGATLIAK

-1020 GHKISVRATY
+1020 GHKISVRVTY
-1030 TDNAAHGETPQ
+1030 TDNVAHDETPQ
-1041 SDETNAIA
+1041 SAETNAIA

-1055 SDIALDNNQITE
+1055 SDIALDNHQITE
-1067 GKDGVTVGRLT
+1067 GKDGITVGRLT

-1116 KEQEISLTVKA
+1116 NEQEISLTVKA

-1142 VADGSNYPAP
+1142 VADDPNYPAP
-1152 QTPPTVTISGAA
+1152 QTPPTATISGAA

-1176 TLDKASNQPVTL
+1176 TLDKASNQPVTM

-1338 ETQKAGIRSVLNHIE
+1338 EAQKAGIRSVLNHIE

-1373 TMENEGI
+1373 TMKNDNT

-1413 KELIEYDGWHAA
+1413 KKLIEYDGWHAA

-1643 LFRSPFDGTIDTLL
+1643 IFRSPFDGTIDTLL

-1667 QLDHNIFTSLQKG
+1667 QLDHNIFTGLQKG

-1732 LEQIHIQ
+1732 LEQNHIQ

>member
-15 ILGEFRLGSTGV
+15 ILGEFRLGSTGA

-98 TDNAPQHVLATEMAS
+98 TDNTPQHVLATEMAS

-177 NTPEPAPQPSPQP
+177 NNPEPAPQPSPQP
-190 QKNQPDPNPQQ
+190 QKPQPDPNPQQ
-201 PNPNPTP
+201 PNPNP
-208 HPAPNPGNP
+208 APNPSNP
-217 YEPIPNPTPNP
+217 YEPIPDPDPT
-228 NNPNPTPNPNPNPPS
+228 PNPPS
-243 TPGSNQ
+243 TPGNNQ

-254 ISGEAKIGETLSASL
+254 ISGEAKIGETLSANL
-269 NDADGVPASGVTYQW
+269 DDADGVPASGVTYQW

-311 VQATYKDDAGHDENP
+311 VQATYKDNAGHDENP

-370 DNGVRYQWFADGVA
+370 DNGVRYQWFADGIA
-384 INGATGATYTPTPAD
+384 INGATGTTYTPTHAD

-415 HAESVTSAPTDLV
+415 HAESVTSTPTDLV

-498 VTAGYTDKAGNAES
+498 VTGGYTDKAGNAES

-545 VGETLIATNTLQDE
+545 VGETLVATNTLQDE

-570 AGGQEIGVGTTYKL
+570 AGGREIGVGTTYKL

-604 HTESVISQETTTVED
+604 HTESVISQETATVED
-619 ALPPPPNPNPT
+619 ALPPPPNPN

-744 QPPAQNHAPSGNLMI
+744 QPP
-759 SGEAKIGQT
+759 
-768 LSVRST
+768 
-774 LADEDGMGTV
+774 
-784 TYRWLA
+784 
-790 DGKEIGVGASYTLT
+790 
-804 EAEKGKTI
+804 
-812 TVKAEYTDGKGTAES
+812 
-827 VSSTAT
+827 
-833 AAVEDAA
+833 
-840 PSPQPNPNPQPP
+840 

-911 EKGKTITVKAEYTDG
+911 EKGKSITVKAEYTDGKGTAESVSSSATAAVEDAVPSPQPNPNPQPPAQNHMPSGGVSISGETKVGGTLTAHNTLDDADGMGTVTYRWLADGKEIGVGASYTLTEAEKGKSITVKAEYTDG

-954 QPPAPSPNQQGTVE
+954 QPPVPSPNQQGTVE
-968 ISGEAKVGATLTAK
+968 ISGEAKVGATLIAK

-1020 GHKISVRATY
+1020 GHKISVRVTY
-1030 TDNAAHGETPQ
+1030 TDNVAHDETPQ
-1041 SDETNAIA
+1041 SAETNAIA

-1055 SDIALDNNQITE
+1055 SDIALDNHQITE
-1067 GKDGVTVGRLT
+1067 GKDGITVGRLT

-1116 KEQEISLTVKA
+1116 NEQEISLTVKA

-1142 VADGSNYPAP
+1142 VADDPNYPAP
-1152 QTPPTVTISGAA
+1152 QTPPTATISGAA

-1176 TLDKASNQPVTL
+1176 TLDKASNQPVTM

-1338 ETQKAGIRSVLNHIE
+1338 EAQKAGIRSVLNHIE

-1373 TMENEGI
+1373 TMKNDNT

-1413 KELIEYDGWHAA
+1413 KKLIEYDGWHAA

-1521 VGNDIYIHD
+1521 AGNDIYIHD

-1643 LFRSPFDGTIDTLL
+1643 IFRSPFDGTIDTLL

-1667 QLDHNIFTSLQKG
+1667 QLDHNIFTGLQKG

-1732 LEQIHIQ
+1732 LEQNHIQ

>member
-39 QLSDANG
+39 QLSDAHG
-46 RAPASV
+46 RAPMSV

-98 TDNAPQHVLATEMAS
+98 TDNTPQHVLATEMAS

-142 GIIGGLALIGGGI
+142 GIISGLALIGGGI
-155 ALASNHKS
+155 ALASNHKN

-177 NTPEPAPQPSPQP
+177 NNPEPAPQPSPQP
-190 QKNQPDPNPQQ
+190 QKPQPDPNPQQ
-201 PNPNPTP
+201 PNPNP
-208 HPAPNPGNP
+208 APNPGNP
-217 YEPIPNPTPNP
+217 YEPIPDPNPTPNP

-254 ISGEAKIGETLSASL
+254 ISGEVKIGETLSANL

-284 LANGSPINGATESTY
+284 LANGSPINGATGSTY

-415 HAESVTSAPTDLV
+415 HAESVTSTPTDLV

-533 PTGEVTINGNLN
+533 PTGEVTINGKLN

-570 AGGQEIGVGTTYKL
+570 AGGREIGVGTTYKL

-784 TYRWLA
+784 TY
-790 DGKEIGVGASYTLT
+790 
-804 EAEKGKTI
+804 
-812 TVKAEYTDGKGTAES
+812 
-827 VSSTAT
+827 
-833 AAVEDAA
+833 
-840 PSPQPNPNPQPP
+840 
-852 VQNHAPSGNLMISG
+852 H
-866 EAKIGQT
+866 
-873 LSVRSTLADEDG
+873 
-885 MGTVTYRWL
+885 WL

-954 QPPAPSPNQQGTVE
+954 QPPAQNHAPSGNLMISGEAKIGQTLSVRSTLADEDGMGTVTYHWLADGKEIGVGASYTLTEAEKGKTITVKAEYTDGKGTAESVSSSATAAVEDAAPSPQPNPNPQPPVPSPNQQGTVE

-1020 GHKISVRATY
+1020 GYKISVRATY
-1030 TDNAAHGETPQ
+1030 TDNAAHDETPQ
-1041 SDETNAIA
+1041 SEATNAIA
-1049 TDNHAP
+1049 TDNHVP

-1142 VADGSNYPAP
+1142 VADDPNYPAP

-1164 SVNEGEAAEYTV
+1164 SVNEGEVAEYTV

-1235 YSLTIS
+1235 YSLAIS

-1338 ETQKAGIRSVLNHIE
+1338 EAQKAGIRSVLNHIE

-1373 TMENEGI
+1373 TMKNDNT

-1413 KELIEYDGWHAA
+1413 KKLIEYDGWHAA

-1465 VPQVDVGGG
+1465 VPQVDVDEDH
-1474 YYYKDVGIPQNKLGI
+1474 YYKDVGIPQNKLGI

-1606 LFGFDGNDNIDGGAG
+1606 LFGFDGDDNIDGGAG

-1643 LFRSPFDGTIDTLL
+1643 IFHSPFDGTIDTLL

-1667 QLDHNIFTSLQKG
+1667 QLDHNIFTGLQKG
-1680 SLSAEQFVKGTEAKD
+1680 SLSAGQFVKGTEAKD

-1701 YNQATGELAYDA
+1701 YNQVTGELAYDA

-1732 LEQIHIQ
+1732 LEQNHIQ